1 MPFSSYIGREPQYG
15 ALEKQV
21 ITGNNSLTTFA
32 LDFNVGDPNM
42 LLVVSNGAV
51 LVPGTAYTIDSAGA
65 NITFSAAPSSS
76 HTHHIIYLGQQLSS
90 TSIVVSSETVSGD
103 GSGTDAINK
112 DRLVTFL
119 NTSGGTSALTLATGS
134 FAGQMKI
141 ITMQV
146 AGNAATLTTANGNLL
161 SGAVSTSIVWDAI
174 GESATLVYDG
184 SKWIP
189 VSTIG
194 ATIS

>member
-1 MPFSSYIGREPQYG
+1 MPFSSYIGREPAYG
-15 ALEKQV
+15 ALEKQ
-21 ITGNNSLTTFA
+21 IIIGDNSTTSFNLTFK
-32 LDFNVGDPNM
+32 VGDPNM

-51 LVPGTAYTIDSAGA
+51 LVPGTAYTISSAGA
-65 NITFSAAPSSS
+65 QITFAAAPSSS
-76 HTHHIIYLGQQLSS
+76 HVHHIIYLGKQLSS
-90 TSIVVSSETVSGD
+90 TSIIVSSETVSGD

-119 NTSGGTSALTLATGS
+119 NSSGGTYALTLATGS

-146 AGNAATLTTANGNLL
+146 AGNAATLTTSNGNLL
-161 SGAVSTSIVWDAI
+161 SGAVSTSIVWDAV
-174 GESATLVYDG
+174 GESATLIYDG

-189 VSTIG
+189 VSVLG
-194 ATIS
+194 ATVS

>member
-1 MPFSSYIGREPQYG
+1 MPFSSYIGREPAYG
-15 ALEKQV
+15 ALDKQ
-21 ITGNNSLTTFA
+21 IIIGDNSTTSFNLTFK
-32 LDFNVGDPNM
+32 VGDPNM

-51 LVPGTAYTIDSAGA
+51 LVPGTAYTISSAGA
-65 NITFSAAPSSS
+65 QITFAAAPSSS
-76 HTHHIIYLGQQLSS
+76 HVHHIIYLGQQLSS
-90 TSIVVSSETVSGD
+90 TSIIVSSETVSGD

-119 NTSGGTSALTLATGS
+119 NSSGGTSALTLATGS

-146 AGNAATLTTANGNLL
+146 AGNAATLTTSNGNLL
-161 SGAVSTSIVWDAI
+161 SGAVSTSIVWDAV
-174 GESATLVYDG
+174 GESATLIYDG

-189 VSTIG
+189 VSVLG

>member
-1 MPFSSYIGREPQYG
+1 
-15 ALEKQV
+15 
-21 ITGNNSLTTFA
+21 
-32 LDFNVGDPNM
+32 M

-65 NITFSAAPSSS
+65 NITFAAAPSSS
-76 HTHHIIYLGQQLSS
+76 HVHHIIFLGQQLSS
-90 TSIVVSSETVSGD
+90 TSIIVSSETVSGD

-119 NTSGGTSALTLATGS
+119 NTSSGTSSLTLATGS

-146 AGNAATLTTANGNLL
+146 AGNAATLTTSNGNLL
-161 SGAVSTSIVWDAI
+161 SGAVSTSIVWDAV
-174 GESATLVYDG
+174 GESATLIYDG

-189 VSTIG
+189 VSVLG

>member
-1 MPFSSYIGREPQYG
+1 MPFSSYIGREPAYG

-21 ITGNNSLTTFA
+21 ITGDNSETTFA
-32 LDFNVGDPNM
+32 LNFNVGDPNM

-51 LVPGTAYTIDSAGA
+51 LVPGTAYTVDSAGA
-65 NITFSAAPSSS
+65 NITFAAAPSSS
-76 HTHHIIYLGQQLSS
+76 QTHHIIFLGQQLSS
-90 TSIVVSSETVSGD
+90 TSIIVSSETVSGD
-103 GSGTDAINK
+103 GSGTDTINK

-119 NTSGGTSALTLATGS
+119 NTNGGTSALTLATGS

-146 AGNAATLTTANGNLL
+146 AGNAATLTTSNGNLL
-161 SGAVSTSIVWDAI
+161 SGAVSTSIVWDAV
-174 GESATLVYDG
+174 GESATLIYDG

-189 VSTIG
+189 VSVLG